1 MAPVLGMSLM
11 DDIIFI
17 ILVTTIIIILIN
29 LEGINQKQKH
39 ILYLCNIVILIRE
52 REKKIVL
59 T

>member
-1 MAPVLGMSLM
+1 MSLM

-17 ILVTTIIIILIN
+17 ILVTTIIIILIS

-39 ILYLCNIVILIRE
+39 ILFICIIVILIRE
-52 REKKIVL
+52 TRKTKTEIVL